1 MMATVNNIL
10 QDPDF
15 LLRLLR
21 KETQE
26 QVKAAL
32 MDVAEDVVNE
42 VARKATEALGVRIQT
57 ALDEASSHFMVKV
70 ILEKREP

>member
-1 MMATVNNIL
+1 MMTPATTLL
-10 QDPDF
+10 QDTDF

-42 VARKATEALGVRIQT
+42 VARKATEALGMRIQT
-57 ALDEASSHFMVKV
+57 VLDEASSRFLVKV
-70 ILEKREP
+70 ILEKKEP